1 MIQLVI
7 GAAAGYVFGTKAGRR
22 RYEQIRRGYEAAV
35 NSPATR
41 RAVHAGRKALADR
54 LDPDPR
60 MRELRDLRA
69 ADSDAVLENDAL
81 DHEEDIFIE
90 AEQPRMR
97 DSKGRPVS
105 EQDGTGASADGGADR
120 SGRSGGFGRR
130 RSA

>member
-41 RAVHAGRKALADR
+41 RAVQAGRKALADR

-60 MRELRDLRA
+60 MRELRDLRG
-69 ADSDAVLENDAL
+69 SDELNGGTVLENDRIE
-81 DHEEDIFIE
+81 HEEDIYIE
-90 AEQPRMR
+90 SEQSRMR
-97 DSKGRPVS
+97 DAKGRPVS
-105 EQDGTGASADGGADR
+105 DQDGTGAPTRKRFDKGP
-120 SGRSGGFGRR
+120 RR
-130 RSA
+130 RR

>member
-41 RAVHAGRKALADR
+41 RAVQAGRKALADR

-60 MRELRDLRA
+60 MRELRDLRG
-69 ADSDAVLENDAL
+69 ADDLHGDAVLENDAV
-81 DHEEDIFIE
+81 DHEEDIYVE
-90 AEQPRMR
+90 GEQARMR
-97 DSKGRPVS
+97 DGKGRRVS
-105 EQDGTGASADGGADR
+105 EQDGAGGPVQKRFDR
-120 SGRSGGFGRR
+120 FTRR
-130 RSA
+130 RP

>member
-41 RAVHAGRKALADR
+41 RAVQAGRKALADR

-60 MRELRDLRA
+60 MRELRDLRG
-69 ADSDAVLENDAL
+69 ADDLHGDAVLENDAV
-81 DHEEDIFIE
+81 DHEEDVYIE
-90 AEQPRMR
+90 SEQARMR
-97 DSKGRPVS
+97 DGKGRRVS
-105 EQDGTGASADGGADR
+105 DQDGTGGPVQKRFDR
-120 SGRSGGFGRR
+120 FTRR
-130 RSA
+130 RS

>member
-41 RAVHAGRKALADR
+41 RAVQAGRKALADR

-60 MRELRDLRA
+60 MRELRDLRG
-69 ADSDAVLENDAL
+69 ADDLHGDAVLENDAV
-81 DHEEDIFIE
+81 DHEEDICGE
-90 AEQPRMR
+90 GEQARMR
-97 DSKGRPVS
+97 DGKGRRVS
-105 EQDGTGASADGGADR
+105 EQDGTGGPVQKRFDR
-120 SGRSGGFGRR
+120 FTRR
-130 RSA
+130 RP

>member
-41 RAVHAGRKALADR
+41 RAVQAGRKALADR

-60 MRELRDLRA
+60 MRELRDLRG
-69 ADSDAVLENDAL
+69 ADDLHGDAVLENDAV
-81 DHEEDIFIE
+81 DHEEDICVE
-90 AEQPRMR
+90 GEQARMR
-97 DSKGRPVS
+97 DGKGRRVS
-105 EQDGTGASADGGADR
+105 EQDGTGGPVQKRFDR
-120 SGRSGGFGRR
+120 FTRR
-130 RSA
+130 RP

>member
-41 RAVHAGRKALADR
+41 RAVQAGRKALADR

-60 MRELRDLRA
+60 MRELRDLRGSEELNGGTVLE
-69 ADSDAVLENDAL
+69 DDAVE
-81 DHEEDIFIE
+81 HEEDIYIE
-90 AEQPRMR
+90 SEQSRMR
-97 DSKGRPVS
+97 DAKGRPVS
-105 EQDGTGASADGGADR
+105 DQDGTGEPARKRFDKVT
-120 SGRSGGFGRR
+120 RR
-130 RSA
+130 RR

>member
-41 RAVHAGRKALADR
+41 RAVQAGRKALADR

-60 MRELRDLRA
+60 MRELRDLRG
-69 ADSDAVLENDAL
+69 SDELNGGTVLENDRIE
-81 DHEEDIFIE
+81 HEEDIYIE
-90 AEQPRMR
+90 SEQSRMR
-97 DSKGRPVS
+97 DAKGRPVS
-105 EQDGTGASADGGADR
+105 DQDGTGAPARKRFDKGP
-120 SGRSGGFGRR
+120 RR
-130 RSA
+130 RR